1 MRLVSTR
8 MTSDP
13 DTIHPAALTRPR
25 ARWLEASIRATAEAA
40 EALAA
45 LFDQASDGAVVVEP
59 DLVRGEEA
67 DESLPDPS
75 GYSRLRAYLP
85 DDAALASRRET
96 LESRVGLLRAFDL
109 APMDALE
116 FRWVDED
123 DWANAWKRH
132 YAVQRIGRTWVIK
145 PEWQSYEPAPGDRVL
160 ELDPGMA
167 FGTGLHPTTQTV
179 LACLEDL
186 DDIGDVSGRAI
197 LDLGTGSGILAV
209 GAVRLGASPVHAWDV
224 DPIAVTAAGHNARL
238 NGVGDAIEVELATLG
253 EPISATTPVPGRTP
267 DAAYDG
273 ILANIVARVIAER
286 ASALADALR
295 PGGWLVTSGI
305 IADREAIAT
314 DALSA
319 VGLTLVTRHERGDW
333 VTIVWRR
340 P

>member
-1 MRLVSTR
+1 
-8 MTSDP
+8 MTSDAGKAYLSSVP
-13 DTIHPAALTRPR
+13 RPR

-67 DESLPDPS
+67 DESLLDPS

-96 LESRVGLLRAFDL
+96 LESRVALLRAFEL
-109 APMDALE
+109 APMDELE

-145 PEWQSYEPAPGDRVL
+145 PEWQAYEPAPGDRIL

-167 FGTGLHPTTQTV
+167 FGTGLHPTTQSV
-179 LACLEDL
+179 LGCLEEL
-186 DDIGDVSGRAI
+186 DDAGEVAGRAI

-224 DPIAVTAAGHNARL
+224 DPIAVTAAAHNAHL
-238 NGVGDAIEVELATLG
+238 NGVGGSVEVELATLG
-253 EPISATTPVPGRTP
+253 EPIAATTPVPGRTP
-267 DAAYDG
+267 ESAYDG

-286 ASALADALR
+286 APAIAGALR

-314 DALSA
+314 DALVA
-319 VGLTLVTRHERGDW
+319 AGLHLEARHERGDW

>member
-1 MRLVSTR
+1 
-8 MTSDP
+8 MTSDADGP
-13 DTIHPAALTRPR
+13 HPASPARPR

-109 APMDALE
+109 APMDELE

-132 YAVQRIGRTWVIK
+132 YAVQRIGRAWVIK
-145 PEWQSYEPAPGDRVL
+145 PEWQAYDAAPGDRIL

-179 LACLEDL
+179 LTCLEHL
-186 DDIGDVSGRAI
+186 DDAGDVAGRAI

-224 DPIAVTAAGHNARL
+224 DPIAVTAAAHNARL
-238 NGVGDAIEVELATLG
+238 NGVGESVEVDLATLG
-253 EPISATTPVPGRTP
+253 DSIAATTPVPGRTP
-267 DAAYDG
+267 QSAYDG

-286 ASALADALR
+286 ATALAEALR

-305 IADREAIAT
+305 IADRESIAT
-314 DALSA
+314 EALSA
-319 VGLTLVTRHERGDW
+319 AGLYQVARHERGDW

>member
-1 MRLVSTR
+1 MTIDAESGHPSTL
-8 MTSDP
+8 S
-13 DTIHPAALTRPR
+13 RPR

-45 LFDQASDGAVVVEP
+45 LFDQASGGAVVVEP

-109 APMDALE
+109 APMDELE

-132 YAVQRIGRTWVIK
+132 YAVQRVGRAWVIK
-145 PEWQSYEPAPGDRVL
+145 PEWQAYDPAPGDRIL

-179 LACLEDL
+179 LTCLEHL
-186 DDIGDVSGRAI
+186 DDAGDVAGRAV

-224 DPIAVTAAGHNARL
+224 DPIAVTAAAHNARL
-238 NGVGDAIEVELATLG
+238 NGVGECVEVELATLG
-253 EPISATTPVPGRTP
+253 DPIAATTPVPGHTP
-267 DAAYDG
+267 QSAYDG

-286 ASALADALR
+286 ATALAAALR

-305 IADREAIAT
+305 IADRESIAA
-314 DALSA
+314 DALIA
-319 VGLTLVTRHERGDW
+319 AGLNQVARHERGDW
-333 VTIVWRR
+333 VTLVWRR

>member
-1 MRLVSTR
+1 
-8 MTSDP
+8 MTSDAGKA
-13 DTIHPAALTRPR
+13 HPSSVPRAR

-96 LESRVGLLRAFDL
+96 LESRVALLRAFEL
-109 APMDALE
+109 APMDELE

-145 PEWQSYEPAPGDRVL
+145 PEWQAYEPAPGDRIL

-179 LACLEDL
+179 LTCLEDL
-186 DDIGDVSGRAI
+186 DDAGEVAGRAV
-197 LDLGTGSGILAV
+197 LDLGTGSGVLAV

-224 DPIAVTAAGHNARL
+224 DPIAVTAAAHNAQL
-238 NGVGDAIEVELATLG
+238 NGVGGSVEVELATLG
-253 EPISATTPVPGRTP
+253 EPIAATTPVPGRTP
-267 DAAYDG
+267 ESAYDG

-286 ASALADALR
+286 APALAGALR
-295 PGGWLVTSGI
+295 QGGWLVTSGI

-314 DALSA
+314 DALVA
-319 VGLTLVTRHERGDW
+319 AGLHQAARHERGDW